1 MSSPRILSI
10 LMPIYNERAY
20 LRRVLERILAVPLP
34 ENMAREIVAVDD
46 ASTDGSREYLRELA
60 AQYPGVVRDF
70 YQENNQG
77 KGAAIRRAI
86 QEMRGDIAIIQDAD
100 LEYNPNEYERILE
113 PILQHGADVVYG
125 SRFAGRQQRRILN
138 FHHEM
143 GNRFLTFCS
152 NWFTGLNLSDMET
165 CYKAFRADLLK
176 SIPLRSCRFGIEP
189 EITAKI
195 AKRNAVIYEVPISY
209 YGRGYAEGKK
219 IGWKDGFS
227 ALWTIVKFW
236 VVDDCFDEKNDHAIL
251 HVMAHARRYA
261 RWQVAAFLPDMGQ
274 RILEIGAGIGRIS
287 RLLPKREHLTVS
299 DCSEECL
306 EVLQSAFEGNE
317 LVGVE
322 KFDLASDEGVERLR
336 GAGYDT
342 VVCLNVLERMEDD
355 AAALQRVRSILQPG
369 GKLLLLVPQG
379 ERLFGSYDRL
389 IGRHR
394 RYDQEDLREKLE
406 AAGFSVSRI
415 QGFNRVGALG
425 WWLSSVVFRRRQI
438 GRFQLKF
445 FDMMV
450 PVLRRIDGCLP
461 TSGLSLIAVAE
472 AR

>member
-1 MSSPRILSI
+1 M
-10 LMPIYNERAY
+10 
-20 LRRVLERILAVPLP
+20 
-34 ENMAREIVAVDD
+34 
-46 ASTDGSREYLRELA
+46 
-60 AQYPGVVRDF
+60 
-70 YQENNQG
+70 
-77 KGAAIRRAI
+77 
-86 QEMRGDIAIIQDAD
+86 
-100 LEYNPNEYERILE
+100 
-113 PILQHGADVVYG
+113 
-125 SRFAGRQQRRILN
+125 
-138 FHHEM
+138 
-143 GNRFLTFCS
+143 
-152 NWFTGLNLSDMET
+152 
-165 CYKAFRADLLK
+165 
-176 SIPLRSCRFGIEP
+176 
-189 EITAKI
+189 
-195 AKRNAVIYEVPISY
+195 
-209 YGRGYAEGKK
+209 
-219 IGWKDGFS
+219 
-227 ALWTIVKFW
+227 KFW

-261 RWQVAAFLPDMGQ
+261 KWQVAAFLPDMGQ
-274 RILEIGAGIGRIS
+274 RILEIGSGIGNIS

-394 RYDQEDLREKLE
+394 RYEQEGLREKLE

-415 QGFNRVGALG
+415 QGFNRVGALVVVEFRG
-425 WWLSSVVFRRRQI
+425 FPAETNRALPIEVLRYDGAGFEANRWLSAHFGAVADCG
-438 GRFQLKF
+438 GRSP
-445 FDMMV
+445 MMV
-450 PVLRRIDGCLP
+450 RLRGRPGP
-461 TSGLSLIAVAE
+461 
-472 AR
+472 